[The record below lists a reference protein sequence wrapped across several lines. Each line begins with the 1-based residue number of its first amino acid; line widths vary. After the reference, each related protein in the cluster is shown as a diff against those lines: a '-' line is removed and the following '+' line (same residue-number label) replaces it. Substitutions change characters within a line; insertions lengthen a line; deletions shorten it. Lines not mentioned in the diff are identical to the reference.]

1 MRGKFILTLLFVFFT
16 VQWAMSQESGG
27 NVNMK
32 VVEQQ
37 EAHYPKGDQA
47 FYQYVYS
54 HLAFPQCVQGK
65 TINDVVTISFDVM
78 PDSSLTNFVIMKDVE
93 CNIGQI
99 IVDILRPL
107 KFAPSIQNGI
117 KVKENLMFNFPI
129 QIRN

>member
-1 MRGKFILTLLFVFFT
+1 MKQKAGLFLFF
-16 VQWAMSQESGG
+16 VLWAGFHAFSQENGG

-32 VVEQQ
+32 VEEQQ
-37 EAHYPKGDQA
+37 EAHYPQGDNA
-47 FYQYVYS
+47 FYTYVYS

-78 PDSSLTNFVIMKDVE
+78 PDSSLTHFVIMKDVE
-93 CNIGQI
+93 CNIGTI
-99 IVDILRPL
+99 IVDILRGV

-117 KVKENLMFNFPI
+117 KVKENVVYNFPI